1 MSVLVVGGGITGLAA
16 ARDLARDGVPVT
28 LVEAGDRLG
37 GKVSTERVDGLVIER
52 GPDSFLATR
61 PAAVA
66 LARELGL
73 GDALVGTRD
82 PRAVYIRHR
91 GELVP
96 MPEGLGLVLPTRALP
111 FARTRLFS
119 WPEKAR
125 MAKDVVWPRT
135 LGDDDIAV
143 GTFLRRRL
151 GDALVDRLAGP
162 LVGGVY
168 GTPID
173 DLSLDAVVP
182 QLRAAERDHR
192 SLLLAG
198 LADGRAMRRAAAA
211 RAAAARAT
219 TAAPGSRPKPLGV
232 FTSLRGGMDT
242 LIDALAASLADA
254 GADIRTGLAVDAL
267 ARAGAGVTATFGDG
281 TTGRYDAVI
290 LATPAPVAAALLD
303 DEIPGASRALRA
315 IPHGTSILV
324 TLAYPR
330 ASVGREIVG
339 HGYLVPPTE
348 GGPIAACTWSSEKWP
363 DRAPDRD
370 PPAAHVRARRGHL
383 DLDAGGGPGRR
394 RAHRCRA
401 HAPDRRTAVAGAR
414 VPLRERDAPVHRGPP
429 RPRRDDRGSDD
440 RLARGRHDRCLVP
453 GCRAARLHLAG
464 ACRRGDGAR
473 APGWWERGAGAARP
487 SGSPDA
493 GPPAGFA
500 PEAALPSSVCVPG
513 FRDGW
518 TAPLS
523 ACRAS
528 ATCLSCT

>member
-16 ARDLARDGVPVT
+16 ALDLVRGGVPVT

-61 PAAVA
+61 PAAVT

-73 GDALVGTRD
+73 GNELMGTRD

-91 GELVP
+91 GDLVP

-119 WPEKAR
+119 WSEKVR
-125 MAKDVVWPRT
+125 MAKDVAWRRT
-135 LGDDDIAV
+135 LGDGDVAV
-143 GTFLRRRL
+143 GAFLRRRL

-173 DLSLDAVVP
+173 ELSLDAVVP
-182 QLRAAERDHR
+182 QLRVAERDHR

-211 RAAAARAT
+211 RAAAAWVS
-219 TAAPGSRPKPLGV
+219 APGTKPKPLGV
-232 FTSLRGGMDT
+232 FVSFRSGMDT
-242 LIDALAASLADA
+242 LTNALAASLGDA
-254 GADIRTGLAVDAL
+254 GVDVRTGLAVRSL
-267 ARAGAGVTATFGDG
+267 ARAGSGVAAAFADG

-290 LATPAPVAAALLD
+290 LATPAPVAASLVEGEVPA
-303 DEIPGASRALRA
+303 ASSALRG

-324 TLAYPR
+324 TLAYPW

-348 GGPIAACTWSSEKWP
+348 GGAIAACTWSSEKWP
-363 DRAPDRD
+363 DRAPAETLLLRMFVRD
-370 PPAAHVRARRGHL
+370 EGAWTSLPEADLVAAARADAEQTLRIAGPPSLVRVFRNPGAMPRYTVGHL
-383 DLDAGGGPGRR
+383 DRVSAIEMAMTAWPAVVTTGASYRGVGLPD
-394 RAHRCRA
+394 CISQA
-401 HAPDRRTAVAGAR
+401 HA
-414 VPLRERDAPVHRGPP
+414 
-429 RPRRDDRGSDD
+429 
-440 RLARGRHDRCLVP
+440 
-453 GCRAARLHLAG
+453 
-464 ACRRGDGAR
+464 
-473 APGWWERGAGAARP
+473 
-487 SGSPDA
+487 
-493 GPPAGFA
+493 
-500 PEAALPSSVCVPG
+500 
-513 FRDGW
+513 
-518 TAPLS
+518 
-523 ACRAS
+523 AS
-528 ATCLSCT
+528 AMVRELLGTAIEEPVRESVPVA